1 MQRDYPPYDINP
13 SGSVG
18 KELNLKAS
26 HFELGNYSAKNLYA
40 TTNLCKYP
48 PHFGFHPEKLNEEKK
63 NDLRT
68 HHFNL
73 GLTISINIF

>member
-1 MQRDYPPYDINP
+1 MRRDYIPFEVEPH
-13 SGSVG
+13 SSLG

-26 HFELGNYSAKNLYA
+26 HFELGSYPNKNLYA

-48 PHFGFHPEKLNEEKK
+48 PHFGFLPEKLNEEKK

-73 GLTISINIF
+73 GFSVKL